1 MPIRKRG
8 KRVKMKIVNKWFKE
22 TVDYVD
28 KNTELKIAIRNKVMS
43 SITITGKVGELT
55 YINLDVEF
63 EDSGMYKCTGNISYQ
78 RRGANP
84 ISLLKIL
91 KTVKTEKEVIELIE
105 ESIAAANKCLLYLV
119 VKERELNE

>member
-1 MPIRKRG
+1 
-8 KRVKMKIVNKWFKE
+8 MKIVSKWFKE
-22 TVDYVD
+22 AVDYVD
-28 KNTELKIAIRNKVMS
+28 KNTELKIAIRNKTMS

-91 KTVKTEKEVIELIE
+91 KTVKTEKELIELIE

>member
-8 KRVKMKIVNKWFKE
+8 KRLKMKIVNKWFKE

-55 YINLDVEF
+55 HINLNVEF

-78 RRGANP
+78 RRGTNP

-91 KTVKTEKEVIELIE
+91 KTVKTEKELIELIE
-105 ESIAAANKCLLYLV
+105 ESIATANKCLLY
-119 VKERELNE
+119 

>member
-1 MPIRKRG
+1 
-8 KRVKMKIVNKWFKE
+8 MKIVNKWFKE

-55 YINLDVEF
+55 YINLDVKF
-63 EDSGMYKCTGNISYQ
+63 VDNGMYECNGNISYQ

-91 KTVKTEKEVIELIE
+91 KTVKTEKELIELIE
-105 ESIAAANKCLLYLV
+105 ESIATANKCLLYLV
-119 VKERELNE
+119 VKERVK

>member
-1 MPIRKRG
+1 
-8 KRVKMKIVNKWFKE
+8 MKIVNKWFKE

-28 KNTELKIAIRNKVMS
+28 KDTELKIAIRNKVMS

-55 YINLDVEF
+55 HINLNVEF
-63 EDSGMYKCTGNISYQ
+63 VDNGMYKCTGNISYQ

-91 KTVKTEKEVIELIE
+91 KTVKTEKELIELIE